1 MKSHLN
7 LLPWSER
14 RKHVLRRCLRQWALI
29 WSLGACL
36 ALTVVWTQYSTLQGE
51 RHELSKKQR
60 AASPITKQI
69 ARILEMEERLADLRQ
84 HEVIQLALEN
94 KRPVIA
100 LLAVVSKSSSEC
112 SGDLYLEKLSF
123 DREVGRTP
131 ATADSSLGSI
141 TMEGT
146 AINNLV
152 VAKFVSLLRDT
163 GLFQRVELKSSVTA
177 KNVTRSFQAYIVEC
191 HL

>member
-7 LLPWSER
+7 LLPSSER
-14 RKHVLRRCLRQWALI
+14 RKNVLRRCLWQWSLI
-29 WSLGACL
+29 WSLGACV

-69 ARILEMEERLADLRQ
+69 AKILEMEERLADLRQ
-84 HEVIQLALEN
+84 HKVIQLALEN
-94 KRPVIA
+94 KRPVMA

-112 SGDLYLEKLSF
+112 RGDLYLEKLSF
-123 DREVGRTP
+123 DREVGRTQ
-131 ATADSSLGSI
+131 ATADSTFGSI

>member
-7 LLPWSER
+7 LLPSSER
-14 RKHVLRRCLRQWALI
+14 RRNVLRRCLWQWSLI
-29 WSLGACL
+29 WSLGACV
-36 ALTVVWTQYSTLQGE
+36 ALTVVWTQYSTLRGE

-69 ARILEMEERLADLRQ
+69 ANILKMEERLADLRQ

-112 SGDLYLEKLSF
+112 RGGLYLEKLSF
-123 DREVGRTP
+123 DREVGRTR
-131 ATADSSLGSI
+131 ATADSTFGSI

-146 AINNLV
+146 AVNNLV

-177 KNVTRSFQAYIVEC
+177 KKVTRSFQAYVVEC